1 MLFWG
6 FQLGVELR
14 HSSIMQSENVLK
26 KELCVVIYPGD
37 NKSGLIICLS
47 ELILNM
53 LVPFRNKNTLVVL
66 VEEHPDKL
74 LPLYPHA
81 SFLCIAQP
89 EYICR
94 MNHSVIDDLGNIVS

>member
-1 MLFWG
+1 MT
-6 FQLGVELR
+6 
-14 HSSIMQSENVLK
+14 N
-26 KELCVVIYPGD
+26 YPGY
-37 NKSGLIICLS
+37 NKSNLTIRS

-53 LVPFRNKNTLVVL
+53 LVALRNKNTLVVL

-89 EYICR
+89 EYICY
-94 MNHSVIDDLGNIVS
+94 MNHSVIDDLGDIVS